1 MFYDRRSRR
10 AYRRGWRRGGGIYG
24 FPWFLLILIIIFSH
38 SFWGFIVG
46 IAVAVII
53 TAILMRIFGSQG
65 MMGGN
70 YQQPP
75 QQYYQPPQQPYQPPQ
90 ETPPYQPYAQG
101 YQAPP
106 QEQYQEGGKQYS
118 YPQQNDPY
126 QQYEQPQA
134 QYPEEM
140 PPPQQQ

>member
-1 MFYDRRSRR
+1 M
-10 AYRRGWRRGGGIYG
+10 RGGRGIFG
-24 FPWFLLILIIIFSH
+24 FPWFLFILIIIFSH
-38 SFWGFIVG
+38 SFWGILFA
-46 IAVAVII
+46 IAAAVIL
-53 TAILMRIFGSQG
+53 TAVLMRLFGSQG

-75 QQYYQPPQQPYQPPQ
+75 QQPYYQPPQQPYQPPQ
-90 ETPPYQPYAQG
+90 ETPTYQPYDQG
-101 YQAPP
+101 YQPP
-106 QEQYQEGGKQYS
+106 PSQEVYQEGGTPHP

-140 PPPQQQ
+140 PPMQQQ